1 MNINLNNPK
10 KIVLQEEK
18 SKTVSTLTVNR
29 IVDLPNQKVVRCFIE
44 ELEQP
49 IVLWKDEAYDAIGQW
64 TDTDVTNRLNELYN
78 TQA

>member
-29 IVDLPNQKVVRCFIE
+29 IVDLPKQKIVRCFIE
-44 ELEQP
+44 ELEDP
-49 IVLWKDEAYDAIGQW
+49 IVLWKEEAYDAIGQW
-64 TDTDVTNRLNELYN
+64 TDADVTNRLNELYN
-78 TQA
+78 TEA